1 MNRKN
6 QLTLKDDIT
15 FKQKKQKE
23 KKQVNKI

>member
-23 KKQVNKI
+23 KKQVKKI

>member
-1 MNRKN
+1 MNREN